1 MHKYSKHNQEIS
13 QHYLDMFAV
22 STSREFKDR
31 WRKKLAF
38 LKEAIHQFN
47 FCSASLP
54 WPQSMHSINK
64 LQEAVDELEDA
75 LSVKNWGR

>member
-1 MHKYSKHNQEIS
+1 MPKYNKHNREIS
-13 QHYLDMFAV
+13 QHYLDMLAV
-22 STSREFKDR
+22 STSREYKDK

-38 LKEAIHQFN
+38 LKEAVNQFD

-54 WPQSMHSINK
+54 WPESFHSINK
-64 LQEAVDELEDA
+64 LNQAIEELEDA

>member
-1 MHKYSKHNQEIS
+1 MPKYDKYHREIDK
-13 QHYLDMFAV
+13 HYLDMMAV
-22 STSREFKDR
+22 NTSREFKDK

-38 LKEAIHQFN
+38 LKEAVHQFN

-54 WPQSMHSINK
+54 WPVCLNSINK
-64 LQEAVDELEDA
+64 LNEAIFEIEDA

>member
-1 MHKYSKHNQEIS
+1 MPNYNKHNPEFS

-22 STSREFKDR
+22 STSREYKDK

-38 LKEAIHQFN
+38 LKEAVNQFD

-54 WPQSMHSINK
+54 FPASMLSINK
-64 LQEAVDELEDA
+64 LNDAIEELENA
-75 LSVKNWGR
+75 LSVENWGR

>member
-1 MHKYSKHNQEIS
+1 MLKYNKHNPEFS

-22 STSREFKDR
+22 STSREYKDK

-38 LKEAIHQFN
+38 LKEAVHQFT

-54 WPQSMHSINK
+54 WPSSSDSIDK
-64 LQEAVDELEDA
+64 LLDAVDELESQ
-75 LSVKNWGR
+75 LSVEEWGR

>member
-1 MHKYSKHNQEIS
+1 MPKYNKHNQEFS
-13 QHYLDMFAV
+13 QHYFDMFAV
-22 STSREFKDR
+22 STSRALKDK

-38 LKEAIHQFN
+38 LKEAVNQFD

-54 WPQSMHSINK
+54 WPESFHSINK
-64 LQEAVDELEDA
+64 LNQAIEELEDA

>member
-1 MHKYSKHNQEIS
+1 MPKYNKYNPEFS

-22 STSREFKDR
+22 STSREYKDK

-38 LKEAIHQFN
+38 LKEAVHQFT

-54 WPQSMHSINK
+54 WPESDDSIDK
-64 LQEAVDELEDA
+64 LREAITELELR
-75 LSVKNWGR
+75 LSVEEWGR